1 MRTGSLVA
9 CIAVVTAAL
18 GASAASASADTIN
31 FDVPISGVVTSDCTG
46 EAIAISGTMHVKQTD
61 NAALGGI
68 KSQIEMNF
76 TGITGTTVAPVAGIK
91 YVMNNQTSDMQ
102 HADVDDAQITV
113 ESTMLLTRQR
123 ETGTF
128 PLGGDDLRL
137 HAITHFTVV
146 NGVTK
151 ADKIDLR
158 ADCQ

>member
-9 CIAVVTAAL
+9 CMAVVTAAL
-18 GASAASASADTIN
+18 GAGAASAAADTIN
-31 FDVPISGVVTSDCTG
+31 FDVPISAVVTSDCTG

-61 NAALGGI
+61 NSTLGGI
-68 KSQIEMNF
+68 KFQIETNL
-76 TGITGTTVAPVAGIK
+76 TGVTGTTVAPVAGVK
-91 YVMNNQTSDMQ
+91 YVMNNQTSDME
-102 HADVDDAQITV
+102 HADVDDAQVTV
-113 ESTMLLTRQR
+113 ETTMLLTRQR

-137 HAITHFTVV
+137 HVLMHFTVV

-151 ADKIDLR
+151 ADKSDLR